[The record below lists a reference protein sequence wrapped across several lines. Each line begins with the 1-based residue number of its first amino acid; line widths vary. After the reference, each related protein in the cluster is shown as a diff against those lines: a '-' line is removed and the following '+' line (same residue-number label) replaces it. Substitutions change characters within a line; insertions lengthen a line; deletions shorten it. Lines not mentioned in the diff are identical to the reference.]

1 MENRKLGN
9 EGLLVSPIGLGCM
22 GMSSMFYGGA
32 PENQALDT
40 LHAAIE
46 YGVNFID
53 TADMYGNG
61 HNEELVGK
69 VVRKFR
75 NDVVLASKFGFVS
88 KENGER
94 GICGRPEYVKEAC
107 ENSLSRLGV
116 DHIDLYYM
124 HRLDREVP
132 IEETVGAMADLVKE
146 GKIRYIGLSEVS
158 VQTLRRAVKVHRISA
173 LQSEYSMWTRDIE
186 QEVISACRDL
196 HIGIV
201 AYSPVGRGML
211 SGKIRSINDFA
222 QNDSR
227 HRMPRFMGGNL
238 IHNIEVVSVIDQM
251 AEEKGVT
258 PAQIALAWVMSYGED
273 IVPIPGTTHREHLI
287 ENLGALEL
295 KLTSEDLERL
305 EPIASLIKGERYDA
319 ERMKSIDL

>member
-1 MENRKLGN
+1 
-9 EGLLVSPIGLGCM
+9 
-22 GMSSMFYGGA
+22 
-32 PENQALDT
+32 
-40 LHAAIE
+40 
-46 YGVNFID
+46 
-53 TADMYGNG
+53 MYGNG

-107 ENSLSRLGV
+107 ENSLRRLGV

-158 VQTLRRAVKVHRISA
+158 AQTLRRAVKVHRISA
-173 LQSEYSMWTRDIE
+173 LQSEYSIWTRDIE
-186 QEVISACRDL
+186 REILSACRELD
-196 HIGIV
+196 IGIV

-222 QNDSR
+222 ANDSR

-258 PAQIALAWVMSYGED
+258 PAQIALAWVMSHGED
-273 IVPIPGTTHREHLI
+273 IVPIPGTTRREHLI

-295 KLTSEDLERL
+295 KLTTEDLQRL
-305 EPIASLIKGERYDA
+305 EPIASSIKGERYDA